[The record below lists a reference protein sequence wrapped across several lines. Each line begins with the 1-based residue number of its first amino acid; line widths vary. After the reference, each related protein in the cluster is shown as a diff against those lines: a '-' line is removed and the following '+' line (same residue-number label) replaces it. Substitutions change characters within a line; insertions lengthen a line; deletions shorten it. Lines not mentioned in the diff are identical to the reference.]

1 MAHIFLC
8 ISEPVTINR
17 LTEPRRA
24 RNFSTMKKYLTLLIV
39 ALFVTISFGLTS
51 CGNSRAEEA
60 LQAYEKIADELVEAR
75 ANYDFKRQMEI
86 AVELRGMQAE
96 YSDVKAE
103 DLNDDQRE
111 RLANVMK
118 KVAAGGYEEM
128 LRNPNKMI
136 EKMTEQY
143 SQPKE

>member
-1 MAHIFLC
+1 M
-8 ISEPVTINR
+8 
-17 LTEPRRA
+17 
-24 RNFSTMKKYLTLLIV
+24 
-39 ALFVTISFGLTS
+39 
-51 CGNSRAEEA
+51 
-60 LQAYEKIADELVEAR
+60 VEAR